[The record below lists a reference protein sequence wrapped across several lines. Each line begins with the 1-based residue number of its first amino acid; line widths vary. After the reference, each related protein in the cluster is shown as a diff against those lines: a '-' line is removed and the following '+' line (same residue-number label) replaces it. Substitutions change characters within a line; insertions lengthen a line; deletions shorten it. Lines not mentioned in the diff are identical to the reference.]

1 MPVCFLPM
9 DNNRMKKENVKFRYI
24 TPFVFSCNIS
34 VEMVTELIINIMAK
48 YDDINVFGCNKSK
61 NEIWGKKITKSKNSF
76 HILISVCKKSTTNS
90 TITITPVV
98 GEDEK
103 IKKFLL
109 KIIDVIKLYAGQ
121 SLSL

>member
-1 MPVCFLPM
+1 MPVCFLPI
-9 DNNRMKKENVKFRYI
+9 DNKMQKEKVKFRYI

-34 VEMVTELIINIMAK
+34 PEMVTELLINSMSK
-48 YDDINVFGCNKSK
+48 YDDINVFGYNRSR
-61 NEIWGKKITKSKNSF
+61 NEIWGKKISKTKHSF
-76 HILISVCKKSTTNS
+76 HILLSICKKGATNS

-98 GEDEK
+98 GEDEQ

-121 SLSL
+121 SL